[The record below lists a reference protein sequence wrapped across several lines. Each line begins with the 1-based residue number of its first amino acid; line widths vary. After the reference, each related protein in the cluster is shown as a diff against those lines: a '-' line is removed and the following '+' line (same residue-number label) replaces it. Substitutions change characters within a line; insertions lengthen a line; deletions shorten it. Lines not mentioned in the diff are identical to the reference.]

1 MTPNN
6 IPQGYKATALGII
19 PQEWEV
25 KRIKDF
31 GPVITGSTPSTLDSE
46 NYGGRYMF
54 VSPAD
59 LSEDAKYIMTTEKTL
74 SDKGYSQARR
84 IPKGSIMFTC
94 IGSTIGK
101 IGIASQDLATN
112 QQINSIVTNGEY
124 LFYALSFQSNRIK
137 ILANE
142 QAVPIINKSDFERI
156 KVAFPPLAEQRKI
169 AEVLGVWD
177 EAIEKQARLI
187 EKLALR
193 KRALMQRLLSAKL
206 RLPGFS
212 SPWQKVNYSDILKEV
227 RRTLI
232 WDENELYDLI
242 SVRRR
247 SGGVF
252 HRESLYGHEIKT
264 KTLRP
269 ALEGDFLISKMQIVH
284 GASGVVPQQLS
295 GMKISGSYIAL
306 IAKDPKELNINYFN
320 LWSQMPLFYH
330 QTFVSSYGVHIE
342 KMTFDLDAFMSLSMN
357 LLPIEEQN
365 RIVEVISTAT
375 DEIELAKE
383 KLERLR
389 RQKRGL
395 MQQLLTGK
403 KRIKY

>member
-1 MTPNN
+1 MKFLGDLLSRCANGLTYDVSITSGIPVTRIETISTGEINYAKVGYIPNES
-6 IPQGYKATALGII
+6 GYEIFRMQKGDILYSHIN
-19 PQEWEV
+19 
-25 KRIKDF
+25 
-31 GPVITGSTPSTLDSE
+31 S
-46 NYGGRYMF
+46 
-54 VSPAD
+54 
-59 LSEDAKYIMTTEKTL
+59 LS
-74 SDKGYSQARR
+74 Q
-84 IPKGSIMFTC
+84 
-94 IGSTIGK
+94 IGK
-101 IGIASQDLATN
+101 VAYYKGDKEIYHGMNL
-112 QQINSIVTNGEY
+112 
-124 LFYALSFQSNRIK
+124 LLLR
-137 ILANE
+137 ANE
-142 QAVPIINKSDFERI
+142 SLDKQYLYYTLLTDHMRHMAQVIAKPAVNQASISTGDLKRVKIA
-156 KVAFPPLAEQRKI
+156 VPPLAEQRKI

-212 SPWQKVNYSDILKEV
+212 EPWQKVNYSDMLKEV
-227 RRTLI
+227 RRTLT

-284 GASGVVPQQLS
+284 GASGVVPKQLS

-357 LLPIEEQN
+357 LPPIEEQD
-365 RIVEVISTAT
+365 RIVEIILTAT
-375 DEIELAKE
+375 NEIELAKE
-383 KLERLR
+383 KLEYLR

>member
-1 MTPNN
+1 
-6 IPQGYKATALGII
+6 
-19 PQEWEV
+19 
-25 KRIKDF
+25 
-31 GPVITGSTPSTLDSE
+31 
-46 NYGGRYMF
+46 MF

-59 LSEDAKYIMTTEKTL
+59 LSEDKKYITTTEKTL
-74 SDKGYSQARR
+74 TDKGFSQARK
-84 IPKGSIMFTC
+84 IPKGSVLFTC

-101 IGIASQDLATN
+101 VGIASQDLATN
-112 QQINSIVTNGEY
+112 QQINAVITDGEY
-124 LFYALSFQSNRIK
+124 LFYVLSLHSDRIR

-156 KVAFPPLAEQRKI
+156 KLAVPPLGEQRKI

-177 EAIEKQARLI
+177 LAIAKQVQLVERLTQ
-187 EKLALR
+187 R
-193 KRALMQRLLSAKL
+193 KRALMQRLLTAKL

-212 SPWQKVNYSDILKEV
+212 APWKKVHYSDILKEV
-227 RRTLI
+227 RRTLT

-252 HRESLYGHEIKT
+252 HRESLYGYEIKT

-284 GASGVVPQQLS
+284 GASGVVPKHLS

-306 IAKDPKELNINYFN
+306 IAKDPKKLNINYFN

-357 LLPIEEQN
+357 LPPIEEQN

-375 DEIELAKE
+375 DEIELAQA
-383 KLERLR
+383 KLELYR

-403 KRIKY
+403 KRIPYL